1 MFNFNNPFMDVMK
14 LFNNN
19 NFVNQAKSMMQSI
32 DLNNVSSI
40 QRRNTE
46 TMINANQMIAENA
59 QAIMQR
65 QIEIIQKESQSLFD
79 AQKENVSNNNIESNI
94 DKSANF
100 VKNIFDNSID
110 NTRELIE
117 RITKSNMELYDYLTK
132 RLSEN
137 ISELNNTA
145 QNVTNNVKKKA
156 SAA

>member
-1 MFNFNNPFMDVMK
+1 MDAMK

-32 DLNNVSSI
+32 DLNNVATI

-46 TMINANQMIAENA
+46 TMINANQMIAENT

-65 QIEIIQKESQSLFD
+65 QAEIIQKESQNLFD
-79 AQKENVSNNNIESNI
+79 IQKDASSNNIESNM
-94 DKSANF
+94 DKGANF
-100 VKNIFDNSID
+100 VKNMFDNSID